1 MGWEDSLLLRPS
13 TWNLTMSEWIISG
26 WVHFALGVA
35 ITYVA
40 LKKRDWAVA
49 QLKAAWAWVKD
60 QYEALKAKV

>member
-1 MGWEDSLLLRPS
+1 MK
-13 TWNLTMSEWIISG
+13 EWIISG